1 MSGKIKYIKVA
12 RRDGNGVDIT
22 ETLESLST
30 IVIPLDGGN
39 VEYII
44 GNRTREL
51 TYYLFFVT
59 HQGSSDIPSANK
71 SNLNF
76 DFSASMDVE
85 EYSARSPTILPF
97 NSILYDSQSYATT
110 ATNIDTG
117 TGYGNGDVYEFQTTY
132 PSIGCTVIVTGSIE
146 ATNNLG
152 NTWNVA
158 LMRNAETID
167 NINWV
172 PNTDGATQPYHFELS
187 SSVDILLQDKIY
199 VKVNID
205 ASLTMIE
212 YTATLA
218 RMEITNARNDD
229 ELECAVEP
237 FLTSPFYGGDCD
249 VLYGNASQGIPN
261 QFLQDVDYSTD
272 ATRPVNYLL
281 IQNNTAQKATVPE
294 SHYTQLSSANIRY
307 NGSKIQSETINTF
320 TTTHFEI
327 SQSHYLTGS
336 FQNNTV
342 KQITETDFNKPFNIG
357 NFGSTPSTDV
367 IPVYAI
373 YFEDAFTQHSTGNSS
388 NGAYVTFVT
397 PKYLITPELEL
408 LELDNNPINQGLV
421 DSNFTPGTP
430 IKSVPNTNGLNWFW
444 PPEIN
449 SANNQQYQMTMFNTE
464 SFNHRYNGIAL
475 NLQKYFLVIPNTN
488 LYLPHHQV
496 FNQTNLVQIQITQGL
511 FIALI

>member
-1 MSGKIKYIKVA
+1 
-12 RRDGNGVDIT
+12 
-22 ETLESLST
+22 
-30 IVIPLDGGN
+30 
-39 VEYII
+39 
-44 GNRTREL
+44 
-51 TYYLFFVT
+51 
-59 HQGSSDIPSANK
+59 
-71 SNLNF
+71 
-76 DFSASMDVE
+76 
-85 EYSARSPTILPF
+85 
-97 NSILYDSQSYATT
+97 
-110 ATNIDTG
+110 
-117 TGYGNGDVYEFQTTY
+117 
-132 PSIGCTVIVTGSIE
+132 
-146 ATNNLG
+146 
-152 NTWNVA
+152 
-158 LMRNAETID
+158 
-167 NINWV
+167 
-172 PNTDGATQPYHFELS
+172 
-187 SSVDILLQDKIY
+187 
-199 VKVNID
+199 
-205 ASLTMIE
+205 MIE

-397 PKYLITPELEL
+397 PKVPVITNDSLTYCEGET
-408 LELDNNPINQGLV
+408 V
-421 DSNFTPGTP
+421 DSLRAKAATAGAS
-430 IKSVPNTNGLNWFW
+430 IKWYDDAVKTTLLK
-444 PPEIN
+444 
-449 SANNQQYQMTMFNTE
+449 TDT
-464 SFNHRYNGIAL
+464 
-475 NLQKYFLVIPNTN
+475 V
-488 LYLPHHQV
+488 
-496 FNQTNLVQIQITQGL
+496 
-511 FIALI
+511 